1 METLPVISRQTAR
14 RLAITAQLL
23 QGPRPAASISGIMQT
38 VHQIGCLQL
47 DPLSVVARSHFLV
60 LWSRIGTYDPLLMD
74 TLLWK
79 ERQLFEYW
87 AHAAS
92 IVLSEDYPI
101 YQMRMHYWGEP
112 SSSNAWAQ
120 RIRQWGEDNVVLQ
133 QSILT
138 ALQERGPLRSRDL
151 EDQSQAPWRSTGWT
165 NERNVSRML
174 DILWMQGRVLVSRR
188 TRGTKWWDLTER
200 CFPAWSTIEPLPQHE
215 AVRTAALK
223 SLRAL
228 GIGTAKDI
236 SQHFT
241 RNNYP
246 GLPGVL
252 TELEREGLIARVR
265 VQEDGNDLPSAWYML
280 ADTLPIINN
289 MLADWQPRTTLLSPF
304 DNLICDR
311 KRTAML
317 FDFTYSSEFYT
328 PKHKRKYGYY
338 VMPILYG
345 DRLIGRL
352 DPIMDR
358 KHSTLTIQALH
369 LEPSVIMTP
378 EIEREINKAIEEL
391 AQFLGAQKINHLD
404 SPSLLAHPLL

>member
-1 METLPVISRQTAR
+1 VQALPTISRKTAR

-23 QGPRPAASISGIMQT
+23 QGTHPSATGEGIMQT
-38 VHQIGCLQL
+38 VRQIGCLQL

-60 LWSRIGTYDPLLMD
+60 LWSRIGTYDPLLLD
-74 TLLWK
+74 TLLWE

-92 IVLSEDYPI
+92 IVLSEDYAI
-101 YQMRMHYWGEP
+101 YQMRMHHWSEP
-112 SSSNAWAQ
+112 SSSNQ
-120 RIRQWGEDNVVLQ
+120 VRRFLQWGEENAALRQ
-133 QSILT
+133 LILT

-151 EDQSQAPWRSTGWT
+151 EDQSQTPWRSTGWT

-174 DILWMQGRVLVSRR
+174 DLLWMQGRVLVSRR
-188 TRGTKWWDLTER
+188 TSGAKWWDLAER
-200 CFPAWSTIEPLPQHE
+200 CFPAWATIEPWSEHE
-215 AVRTAALK
+215 IVRAAALK

-252 TELEREGLIARVR
+252 TELEREGLIAHVR
-265 VQEDGNDLPSAWYML
+265 VQEGSSDLPGTWYML
-280 ADTLPIINN
+280 ADVLPAIDERLTN
-289 MLADWQPRTTLLSPF
+289 WQPRATLLSPF

-328 PKHKRKYGYY
+328 PRHKRKYGYY

-358 KHSTLTIQALH
+358 KQSILTIQALH

-378 EIEREINKAIEEL
+378 EIERAINMTVEEL
-391 AQFLGAQKINHLD
+391 ALFLGARKINHY
-404 SPSLLAHPLL
+404 SPSLITS

>member
-1 METLPVISRQTAR
+1 
-14 RLAITAQLL
+14 
-23 QGPRPAASISGIMQT
+23 MQT
-38 VHQIGCLQL
+38 VRRIGCLQL

-60 LWSRIGTYDPLLMD
+60 LHSRIGTYDPLLMD
-74 TLLWK
+74 TLLW
-79 ERQLFEYW
+79 EQRQLFEYW

-101 YQMRMHYWGEP
+101 YQMRMLHWGEP

-120 RIRQWGEDNVVLQ
+120 RIHQWGQENGALQ
-133 QSILT
+133 KSILT

-151 EDQSQAPWRSTGWT
+151 EDQSQVPWRSTGWT

-188 TRGTKWWDLTER
+188 TRGAKWWDLTGR
-200 CFPAWSTIEPLPQHE
+200 CFPAWTTSEPWPEHE
-215 AVRTAALK
+215 VVRAAVLK

-252 TELEREGLIARVR
+252 TGLEREGLIARVR
-265 VQEDGNDLPSAWYML
+265 VQEGGNDLPGTWYML
-280 ADTLPIINN
+280 ADTLPTINN
-289 MLADWQPRTTLLSPF
+289 MLTDWQPRTTLLSPF

-358 KHSTLTIQALH
+358 KQGTLTIQALH
-369 LEPSVIMTP
+369 LEASVTLTP
-378 EIEREINKAIEEL
+378 AIDQEINTAIEAL
-391 AQFLGAQKINHLD
+391 ARFLGAKKVNVLD